1 MLMRTTL
8 RHHYPPMRTAK
19 LRNAN
24 DTKPLRAQNNR
35 TTGTEQQQNNRTT
48 GPEQQQNNRN
58 GTTGRFTHGW

>member
-1 MLMRTTL
+1 
-8 RHHYPPMRTAK
+8 MRTAK

-35 TTGTEQQQNNRTT
+35 NRTT
-48 GPEQQQNNRN
+48 TEQQNNRN